1 MRLTRFKRIDSANDL
16 RPIRQSLLCVEGAMF
31 SGHALDEDSG
41 VFVDENVG
49 FSAWSVDA
57 P

>member
-41 VFVDENVG
+41 VFVDENIG